1 MGEIPAL
8 YKNREMLFDPD
19 MLEKIKFLN
28 YKAGKQG
35 LELKERFSSI
45 VNDALREFL
54 AEIFKKLGIEH
65 YIDLEAIE
73 SKKRY
78 EKMMEEQASERE
90 NRRLLQLAKL
100 RIMEREIEKI
110 KKEEKESGKKIES
123 PVDIKRRL
131 FNYKI

>member
-8 YKNREMLFDPD
+8 YKNREMSFDPD

>member
-8 YKNREMLFDPD
+8 YKNREMSFDPD
-19 MLEKIKFLN
+19 TLEKLRFIN

-45 VNDALREFL
+45 VNDALREFFDVKFPEL
-54 AEIFKKLGIEH
+54 QIEH
-65 YIDLEAIE
+65 YEDLEAIE
-73 SKKRY
+73 SEKRQQ
-78 EKMMEEQASERE
+78 KMIEEQARERE

-100 RIMEREIEKI
+100 RIMEREISMI
-110 KKEEKESGKKIES
+110 KKEEEESGKKIEL
-123 PVDIKRRL
+123 PADIKRRL